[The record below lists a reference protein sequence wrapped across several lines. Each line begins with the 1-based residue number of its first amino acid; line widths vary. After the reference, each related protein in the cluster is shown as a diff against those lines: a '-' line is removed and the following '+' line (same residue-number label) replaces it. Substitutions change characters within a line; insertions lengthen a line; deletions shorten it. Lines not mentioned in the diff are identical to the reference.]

1 VRRVMGGVV
10 LGAVGV
16 VALQALLIIGYLAVG
31 RQDPIVLNPDRHA
44 LEDEGVSMVMFCG
57 KGGGGVLTKVPQRG
71 FGSVDAGK
79 DGARQLRP
87 LVAPTSTERPSRPRL
102 RSSPSLWTNVVE
114 FFFHDVHRSNYP
126 RRLRS

>member
-57 KGGGGVLTKVPQRG
+57 KGGGGVLTKVSPNGGSGPWTRG
-71 FGSVDAGK
+71 GTVRGDC
-79 DGARQLRP
+79 Q
-87 LVAPTSTERPSRPRL
+87 V
-102 RSSPSLWTNVVE
+102 WWH
-114 FFFHDVHRSNYP
+114 HDVWYVPCVPGYGEHTTVNGYTCRGT
-126 RRLRS
+126 